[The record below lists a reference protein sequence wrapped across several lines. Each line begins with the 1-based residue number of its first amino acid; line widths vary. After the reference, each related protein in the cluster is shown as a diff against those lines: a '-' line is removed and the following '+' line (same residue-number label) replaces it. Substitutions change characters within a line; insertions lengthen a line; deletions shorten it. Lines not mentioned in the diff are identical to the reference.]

1 MSCDYRIQ
9 GEATVRNTPKVM
21 HAINQLASDVRG
33 KDYLTV
39 TQVDSSRLELSLSYD
54 DITTIHTP
62 AHFGSFLD
70 AIAPAVIGCG
80 VFEIETSGDTWTEWI
95 GEDQAIKES
104 KSRVAL
110 IRASIYLAHMFV
122 YSRNCRDR
130 ASVYLDASIAEPIR
144 ENCGIRRRAE
154 T

>member
-9 GEATVRNTPKVM
+9 GEATVLKTPKVM
-21 HAINQLASDVRG
+21 DAIKQLASDVRG

-39 TQVDSSRLELSLSYD
+39 TQVESSSLELSVNYD

-62 AHFGSFLD
+62 AHFGNFLD
-70 AIAPAVIGCG
+70 TIASAVIGCG
-80 VFEIETSGDTWTEWI
+80 VFEIDTSGDTWTEWI

-110 IRASIYLAHMFV
+110 ISIKSALSDLLPEDF
-122 YSRNCRDR
+122 
-130 ASVYLDASIAEPIR
+130 
-144 ENCGIRRRAE
+144 
-154 T
+154 